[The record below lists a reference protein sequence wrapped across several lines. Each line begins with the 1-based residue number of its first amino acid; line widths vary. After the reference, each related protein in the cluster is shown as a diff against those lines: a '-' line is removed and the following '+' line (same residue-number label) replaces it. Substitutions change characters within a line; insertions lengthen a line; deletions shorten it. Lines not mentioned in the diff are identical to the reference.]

1 MRRVAKVAICIV
13 FAALSLS
20 LASCGG
26 ECQIPP
32 CMVQFAIRIW
42 VTAASGGPVAGV
54 TVVVAGTIGG
64 TASCSVVGNA
74 TECIFPGPGGTY
86 ELEISVPKFQAVH
99 RSVTVRETSHEC
111 GCSHVETEQLYV
123 TLAPSP

>member
-1 MRRVAKVAICIV
+1 MRGVAKVATCIV

-26 ECQIPP
+26 ECQVPP

-42 VTAASGGPVAGV
+42 VTAASPGPVAGV
-54 TVVVAGTIGG
+54 TAVVTGTVGG
-64 TASCSVVGNA
+64 LAQCSVVGD
-74 TECIFPGPGGTY
+74 TTGCIFPGPGGTY
-86 ELEISVPKFQAVH
+86 EVEIGAPGFQTVH

-123 TLAPSP
+123 TLGPGP